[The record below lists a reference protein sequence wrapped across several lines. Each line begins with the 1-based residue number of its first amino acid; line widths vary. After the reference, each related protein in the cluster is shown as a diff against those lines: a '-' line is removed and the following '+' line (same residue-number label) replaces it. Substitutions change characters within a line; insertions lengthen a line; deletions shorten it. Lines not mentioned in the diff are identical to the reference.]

1 MHFHISEYKSAFILS
16 GVPLFIIQ
24 TVLSFLEGVCAV
36 CLQITCFS
44 IALKMFSFCDGWMEK
59 GLRKNTLVIPGLT
72 EA

>member
-1 MHFHISEYKSAFILS
+1 M
-16 GVPLFIIQ
+16 
-24 TVLSFLEGVCAV
+24 VLSFLEGVCAV